1 MDSTKYKEEIS
12 QEFLKSKF
20 LKNLKSAKKRV
31 KKKKV
36 FEPAKG
42 AIESSFIRKHPIP
55 IHVQKEMCE

>member
-12 QEFLKSKF
+12 QEFL
-20 LKNLKSAKKRV
+20 LKTSAKKRV

-42 AIESSFIRKHPIP
+42 AIERSFIRKHPIP